1 MINFSFFQ
9 AGWAH
14 TCVSSEQ
21 NILFS
26 QAGPFPRALCSVYAD
41 RHHQRFKAMSLD
53 VRNTNHSMW
62 CLMPFWALSWPL
74 LGIADTP
81 QPVPRA
87 TVVSYREVSGLGEIN
102 FSVWGIVLHCLISP
116 WSSIKLQP
124 VWSILEYVTE
134 VQWSRALVF
143 PLEVPKVFCIPN
155 KIFVLVVSPLVNVNS
170 GTSSR
175 KQSLTLNSTAL

>member
-1 MINFSFFQ
+1 MEFCWASWLVCYSGLLGHCRKIYFATKVMINFSFFQ
-9 AGWAH
+9 AGWSH

-26 QAGPFPRALCSVYAD
+26 QAGPFPRALCSVCAD

-87 TVVSYREVSGLGEIN
+87 TVVSYREVSGLGEIK
-102 FSVWGIVLHCLISP
+102 FQCLGYCPSLSHP
-116 WSSIKLQP
+116 SLEFNKTSAC
-124 VWSILEYVTE
+124 LEYLGICY
-134 VQWSRALVF
+134 W
-143 PLEVPKVFCIPN
+143 
-155 KIFVLVVSPLVNVNS
+155 
-170 GTSSR
+170 GTM
-175 KQSLTLNSTAL
+175 K